1 MNKKQFLLYTALAVV
16 LSAGCTRLNMEE
28 GEGDYVG
35 GNAGGKILEFVTSV
49 DGKKPGNS
57 RAVLPDIDLLTSG
70 FTVAGYLTPGRV
82 ETCEAD
88 SVFPNVFDQG
98 TETGPVIQAT
108 AKGGKF
114 FLLLPQITIGS
125 GNDTIPSWK
134 KLSYFAWSQSGF
146 AADSGYGIVSAPTVR
161 TDKGMPALGIHLP
174 TAAANQGDIV
184 VAAQTNLTNDYIVSS
199 VNLDFRHILSKL
211 TFKVKTAAGLKVS
224 IKESKLTFAA
234 DRLYSKA
241 TFQCDGSDTLGY
253 YKPDSYLE
261 ALSGT
266 ITPSGWAQPEV
277 EGITARLGEM
287 MLVPQA
293 IKQGDIKIALTYTT
307 FVGNTESS
315 RVTKEVA
322 LKNTDLRAG
331 KNHLYTLSLSAEEM
345 KVFNVVVDEWKQEE
359 IIIDTKTP
367 LILETTSEGTAEA
380 GVKSKMTINDALNK
394 GWYLA
399 VTTDG
404 EIKDWLKISDAHGVI
419 QNPLPSS
426 VGTTEDWH
434 AYMER
439 NASRYKRTGTIIL
452 YSNENKV
459 LAFVDVSQE
468 GKKEPPLKLESTSE
482 NWLANV
488 KSKIIIDDEAK
499 DGWTLNVTPSESWL
513 KISDANGNIQTLPL
527 KGSGTTDTLY
537 VYMDRNATKDDRT
550 GSIILRSIEDE
561 ELASVGVSQ
570 DGQTVNP
577 LTFEKLPNGLSET
590 ISIGSVNLPAGV
602 EWELTSDR
610 YYTIDFSLDK
620 NNYSALITGTGPVA
634 FWIRK
639 QANNIIQQSHCAILS
654 WTEGGTSQKLR
665 VPLLKGSTKIINTSP
680 I

>member
-108 AKGGKF
+108 AKDEKF

-234 DRLYSKA
+234 NRLYSKA

-261 ALSGT
+261 ALSGM
-266 ITPSGWAQPEV
+266 ITPTGWAQPEV
-277 EGITARLGEM
+277 EGVTARLGEI

-293 IKQGDIKIALTYTT
+293 IRQGDIKIALTYTT

-345 KVFNVVVDEWKQEE
+345 KVFNVVVDEWNQEE

-367 LILETTSEGTAEA
+367 LILENTSGDEKA

-394 GWYLA
+394 GWHLA

-404 EIKDWLKISDAHGVI
+404 EIKDWLKISDAHGVT

-468 GKKEPPLKLESTSE
+468 GKKEPPLKLESTTPG
-482 NWLANV
+482 NWLAGV
-488 KSKIIIDDEAK
+488 KSKIKIDDEAK
-499 DGWTLNVTPSESWL
+499 EGWILNVGESWL
-513 KISDANGNIQTLPL
+513 KISDASGIIQTPPL
-527 KGSGTTDTLY
+527 EGSGTTDKWY

-550 GSIILRSIEDE
+550 GAIILRSIEGE
-561 ELASVGVSQ
+561 ELASVYVSQ
-570 DGQTVNP
+570 DGQKVEP
-577 LTFEKLPNGLSET
+577 LICEMF
-590 ISIGSVNLPAGV
+590 IVSIQSQTRDGSVNLPAGV
-602 EWELTSDR
+602 EWELTSSR
-610 YYTIDFSLDK
+610 LNYIKFSLD
-620 NNYSALITGTGPVA
+620 NNSYSKSITGTGTALFKVKKNMGNMSTCYA
-634 FWIRK
+634 V
-639 QANNIIQQSHCAILS
+639 LS
-654 WTEGGTSQKLR
+654 WTEGGILQELTVNILKL
-665 VPLLKGSTKIINTSP
+665 
-680 I
+680 

>member
-35 GNAGGKILEFVTSV
+35 GDAGGKILEFVTSV

-108 AKGGKF
+108 AKDGKF

-234 DRLYSKA
+234 NRLYSKA

-261 ALSGT
+261 ALSGM
-266 ITPSGWAQPEV
+266 ITPTGWAQPEV
-277 EGITARLGEM
+277 EGVTARLGEI

-293 IKQGDIKIALTYTT
+293 IRQGDIKIALTYTT

-345 KVFNVVVDEWKQEE
+345 KVFNVVVDEWNQEE

-367 LILETTSEGTAEA
+367 LILENTSEGTAEA

-394 GWYLA
+394 GWRLA
-399 VTTDG
+399 VNTEGTTG
-404 EIKDWLKISDAHGVI
+404 DWLKISDAVGGNI
-419 QNPLPSS
+419 QTLPQN
-426 VGTTEDWH
+426 GTGTVDNWYV
-434 AYMER
+434 YMER
-439 NASRYKRTGTIIL
+439 NGSRYKRTGTIVL
-452 YSNENKV
+452 RSKKDKV
-459 LAFVDVSQE
+459 LAFVDISQE
-468 GKKEPPLKLESTSE
+468 GKKPPLKLESTSE
-482 NWLANV
+482 NWLAGV

-499 DGWTLNVTPSESWL
+499 EGWTLNVTPSGSWL
-513 KISDANGNIQTLPL
+513 RISDKDGIPQTLPL
-527 KGSGTTDTLY
+527 KGSGTTYTLY
-537 VYMDRNATKDDRT
+537 VYMDRNATKNDRT
-550 GSIILRSIEDE
+550 GAIILRSNENE
-561 ELASVGVSQ
+561 EPDSVDVSQ
-570 DGQTVNP
+570 DWQKENP
-577 LTFEKLPNGLSET
+577 FTFERFKDPWKAEIRT
-590 ISIGSVNLPAGV
+590 GSVRLPDGV
-602 EWELTSDR
+602 EWKLTCSHELVE
-610 YYTIDFSLDK
+610 FSLDG
-620 NNYSALITGTGPVA
+620 NNYSISITGTGSA
-634 FWIRK
+634 EFWMRK
-639 QANNIIQQSHCAILS
+639 PNTDVNFPNKATATLS
-654 WTEGGTSQKLR
+654 WTEGGKTERIKLQLR
-665 VPLLKGSTKIINTSP
+665 Y
-680 I
+680 

>member
-35 GNAGGKILEFVTSV
+35 GDAGGKILEFVTSV

-234 DRLYSKA
+234 NRLYSKA

-261 ALSGT
+261 ALSGM
-266 ITPSGWAQPEV
+266 ITPTGWAQPEV
-277 EGITARLGEM
+277 EGVTARLGEI

-293 IKQGDIKIALTYTT
+293 IRQGDIKIALTYTT

-345 KVFNVVVDEWKQEE
+345 KVFNVVVDEWNQEE

-367 LILETTSEGTAEA
+367 LILETTSGDETA

-394 GWYLA
+394 GWHLA

-419 QNPLPSS
+419 QNPLPSN

-499 DGWTLNVTPSESWL
+499 EGWILKVGERWL
-513 KISDANGNIQTLPL
+513 QISDVSGNIQTLPL
-527 KGSGTTDTLY
+527 KGSGTTDEWY
-537 VYMDRNATKDDRT
+537 VYMDRNETKDDRT
-550 GSIILRSIEDE
+550 GAIILCSIEDE
-561 ELASVGVSQ
+561 ELASVDVSQ
-570 DGQTVNP
+570 DGQKGDP
-577 LTFEKLPNGLSET
+577 FTFEKFSGGSTEET
-590 ISIGSVNLPAGV
+590 RDGSVNLPDGV
-602 EWELTSDR
+602 KWKLKTSYR
-610 YYTIDFSLDK
+610 GVKFSLDE
-620 NNYSALITGTGPVA
+620 NIYFDSITETGPVA

-639 QANNIIQQSHCAILS
+639 PNSSFIKDGFAILS
-654 WTEGGTSQKLR
+654 WTEGGILQEFKVKLG
-665 VPLLKGSTKIINTSP
+665 K
-680 I
+680 